1 MANQLAELKKD
12 LEKMVNPEK
21 AAFFPQFFKT
31 GKGQYGEGDIFLGVT
46 VPNQRLI
53 VKKYKELALVGIKK
67 LLDSKIHEH
76 RLTGLLILV
85 GQFEKGDEKI
95 RKEIYEFYLKNKA
108 RVNNWDLVDSSAHKI
123 VGPYLEDKNRDIL
136 FELAE
141 SENLWDRRIAM
152 IATFYFI
159 RKNEF
164 EDALRVAEILV
175 NDRHDLIQKA
185 VGWMLREIG
194 KRDEGVEIEFLRR
207 HQDMPRTMW
216 RYATERGVII

>member
-1 MANQLAELKKD
+1 MQNQLVELKKD
-12 LEKMVNPEK
+12 LEQMANPEK
-21 AAFFPQFFKT
+21 AAFFPRFFKS
-31 GKGQYGEGDIFLGVT
+31 GKGQYGEGDKFLGVT
-46 VPNQRLI
+46 VPHQRVLA
-53 VKKYKELALVGIKK
+53 KKYKNLPLPDVKK

-85 GQFEKGDEKI
+85 GQFEKGEEKL
-95 RKEIYEFYLKNKA
+95 RKEVYEFYLKNKV

-141 SENLWDRRIAM
+141 SDSLWDRRIAM
-152 IATFYFI
+152 IATFHYI
-159 RKNEF
+159 RKKEF
-164 EDALRVAEILV
+164 EDALRIAEILV
-175 NDRHDLIQKA
+175 DDRHDLIHKA

-194 KRDEGVEIEFLRR
+194 KRDEGVLIEFLRR

-216 RYATERGVII
+216 RYATEKGIKI